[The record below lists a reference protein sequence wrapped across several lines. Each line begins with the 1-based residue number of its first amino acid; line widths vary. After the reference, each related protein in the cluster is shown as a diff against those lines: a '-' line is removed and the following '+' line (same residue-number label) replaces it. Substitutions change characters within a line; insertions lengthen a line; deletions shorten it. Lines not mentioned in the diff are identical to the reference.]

1 MYIYIY
7 IYNLFFCIYIC
18 IYIYI
23 YSSKLQSLF
32 KTVFIE
38 FQFTEPLQKIVSMIM
53 QVCVCVLT
61 DHPTKRSVSTNHPRH
76 N

>member
-1 MYIYIY
+1 MVS
-7 IYNLFFCIYIC
+7 NAFHLKEPLKKWF
-18 IYIYI
+18 
-23 YSSKLQSLF
+23 SMNF
-32 KTVFIE
+32 K
-38 FQFTEPLQKIVSMIM
+38 FTEPLQKIVAMIM